1 MKLDGGDIMKVLIDV
16 GHGTNTFPPSKGI
29 YLPNGEVFEEHDFN
43 SEVGIE
49 VKKLAQ
55 HNDFQVVYSQQP
67 NSKEVPLR
75 TRIKNINRE
84 HKKDPFVAIISIHA
98 NYSSNKSANG
108 HSVFHWISS
117 KKGKELAILWNKYAN
132 EILPNKQWGNG
143 IIPSRLNHWTNFG
156 ILRDTLPPAILAE
169 HFFFSN
175 DSERKLANTDN
186 FVKKSAE
193 VSVRALCEFVGK
205 EFKPLESENNSTE
218 KKLYKVQV
226 GAYSKYE
233 NANVVAKS
241 LEKKGYNPIIVSE
254 NVKNDTNKKV
264 KSYYIGNAHIMET
277 NPENIEIKVIG
288 DTVSKVNGVNGTFFD
303 LGVGTVSNPE
313 SCVFI
318 AMNNGEPISN
328 NAQFN
333 GWKAPARGTLIYH
346 KNGDLGFRQLKS
358 IQNIRDNTQWAI
370 GGYMVKPYMDFKNEE
385 IPKSVNY
392 KTAHTYIGYDKAGK
406 IYTIVKP
413 NHNIYE
419 IVPLLDELG
428 ITNCI
433 VLDGGGSSQSNYN
446 GVGYKSKRKVN
457 TAVVFKED

>member
-1 MKLDGGDIMKVLIDV
+1 MKVLIDV

-29 YLPNGEVFEEHDFN
+29 YLPNGGTFEEHDFN
-43 SEVGIE
+43 SKVGVEI
-49 VKKLAQ
+49 KKLAEY
-55 HNDFQVVYSQQP
+55 NGFQVVYSQNP
-67 NSKEVPLR
+67 NSREVPLG
-75 TRIKNINRE
+75 TRIRNINNE
-84 HKKDPFVAIISIHA
+84 HRKNPFVAIISLHA
-98 NYSSNKSANG
+98 NWSSSSNANG
-108 HSVFHWISS
+108 HGVFYWISS
-117 KKGKELAILWNKYAN
+117 KNGKELAILWNKYAN
-132 EILPNKQWGNG
+132 QILPNKQWGQG
-143 IIPSRLNHWTNFG
+143 VIPSKLNHWTNFG

-175 DSERKLANTDN
+175 DKERELADTIDFIN
-186 FVKKSAE
+186 KSAE
-193 VSVRALCEFVGK
+193 VSVRALCDFVGK
-205 EFKPLESENNSTE
+205 EFKPLENKSTEKIPTE

-226 GAYSKYE
+226 GAFGEKS
-233 NANVVAKS
+233 NADDLLNELKN
-241 LEKKGYNPIIVSE
+241 KGYNPIIVEE
-254 NVKNDTNKKV
+254 NSKGEIVDNKKV

-277 NPENIEIKVIG
+277 NPDNVEIKVIG

-303 LGVGTVSNPE
+303 LGLGTITNPE

-318 AMNNGEPISN
+318 AMNNGKPISN

-358 IQNIRDNTQWAI
+358 IQNIKDNTQWAI